1 MDMSGNSTKEYL
13 MSLLDEAKRCIIDD
27 KLGEV
32 IEPCSYSIEENASR
46 DNAPADFYAACAS
59 CHSCQM
65 YSRREVF
72 ARPLMKSGNVMF
84 ILPYPE
90 GNMLLDGDDIQLF
103 RSWWKDSILL
113 REGEWALTT
122 LIKCPAGMWDKAA
135 ADACRGYLREEMLSF
150 RPSAM
155 VILSSDASRYM
166 LRSSSDFQS
175 MLCHEYKVNG
185 IRTFVSYSFSEYRAD
200 PSLRVP
206 IWKNLLFIRSSLGLE
221 GRRN

>member
-1 MDMSGNSTKEYL
+1 MSGNSTKEYL

-32 IEPCSYSIEENASR
+32 IEPCSYSIEENTSK

-84 ILPYPE
+84 ILPYPD

-113 REGEWALTT
+113 REGEWSLTS
-122 LIKCPAGMWDKAA
+122 LIKCPAGTWSREA
-135 ADACRGYLREEMLSF
+135 ADACRGYLRDEMMAF

-155 VILSSDASRYM
+155 VILSSEASRYM
-166 LRSSSDFQS
+166 LRSSCSFAD
-175 MLCHEYKVNG
+175 MLGHEYKVNG
-185 IRTFVSYSFSEYRAD
+185 IRTFVSYSPSEYRAD

-206 IWKNLLFIRSSLGLE
+206 LWKNFLFIRKALGLE
-221 GRRN
+221 GRNA

>member
-1 MDMSGNSTKEYL
+1 MAMSDNGTREYL
-13 MSLLDEAKRCIIDD
+13 MSLLDEAERCIIGDP
-27 KLGEV
+27 LGET
-32 IEPCSYSIEENASR
+32 IEPCTYTLSENRKEEK
-46 DNAPADFYAACAS
+46 PADLYAACSS

-65 YSRREVF
+65 YAKRSVF
-72 ARPLMKSGNVMF
+72 ARPLIKQGKVLF
-84 ILPYPE
+84 ILPYPD
-90 GNMLLDGDDIQLF
+90 GDMLLTDDDVQLF
-103 RSWWKDSILL
+103 RSWWRDSILL
-113 REGEWALTT
+113 REGEWSLTT

-185 IRTFVSYSFSEYRAD
+185 IRTFVSYSLSEYRAN
-200 PSLRVP
+200 PSLRLP
-206 IWKNLLFIRSSLGLE
+206 LWKNFLFIRSALGLE
-221 GRRN
+221 GRRS